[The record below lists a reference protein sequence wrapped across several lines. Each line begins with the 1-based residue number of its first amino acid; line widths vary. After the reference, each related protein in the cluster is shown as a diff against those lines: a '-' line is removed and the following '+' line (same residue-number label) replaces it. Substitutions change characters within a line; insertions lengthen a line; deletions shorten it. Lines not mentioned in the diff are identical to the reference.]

1 MRICEVMDRDL
12 TALSPDTTLSEA
24 IEVLTRHRVS
34 GIPVVDPSGRVLG
47 FVSEKDIVKAALPG
61 YFDYLQDPSFIP
73 DYGQFQKRL
82 KKIGQDPITKV
93 MAKDVVSFFR
103 GGQRFLRCHHADPES
118 LEASPGCQGRHP
130 RRYCQQGR
138 PSRAHHDGG
147 GTAIVCLTLKGAP
160 LGHILVVCTGNT
172 CRSPMA
178 EAFLKILMEG
188 RGLSGRV
195 SSAGLCAVNGL
206 PASSLAIIAMEE
218 QGIDL
223 SQHRSRQVDL
233 PLIESSDHVVGITT
247 RHVEALLEQ
256 FPEQSS
262 RIRRFSLPDI
272 ADPYGSSLDSYRVIR
287 DLLHSW
293 SSTLLDFIGRESR
306 DTG

>member
-1 MRICEVMDRDL
+1 
-12 TALSPDTTLSEA
+12 
-24 IEVLTRHRVS
+24 
-34 GIPVVDPSGRVLG
+34 
-47 FVSEKDIVKAALPG
+47 
-61 YFDYLQDPSFIP
+61 
-73 DYGQFQKRL
+73 
-82 KKIGQDPITKV
+82 
-93 MAKDVVSFFR
+93 
-103 GGQRFLRCHHADPES
+103 
-118 LEASPGCQGRHP
+118 
-130 RRYCQQGR
+130 
-138 PSRAHHDGG
+138 
-147 GTAIVCLTLKGAP
+147 
-160 LGHILVVCTGNT
+160 
-172 CRSPMA
+172 
-178 EAFLKILMEG
+178 LKILMEG